1 MRVVLR
7 AVPSLNLNSVLCDGT
22 CKFMVEGKGEN
33 CGFVDGEGTIMARYI
48 SDPLF
53 PYQLGAVERAHMG
66 LKEEESAPIWRGLYS
81 TTSIFSLVGGN
92 YVGKAEAKK
101 SNCHFRTSRTGRSCN
116 KPPEF
121 LLSLSLSLS
130 QVGNITNRT
139 GRARWGTSR
148 APYDTWAKLGCVR
161 RPQKRHFYAVYQ

>member
-1 MRVVLR
+1 
-7 AVPSLNLNSVLCDGT
+7 
-22 CKFMVEGKGEN
+22 MVEGKGEN

-130 QVGNITNRT
+130 R
-139 GRARWGTSR
+139 
-148 APYDTWAKLGCVR
+148 KLGISPIVR
-161 RPQKRHFYAVYQ
+161 DELGGGRQGRHTIHGQSWAA